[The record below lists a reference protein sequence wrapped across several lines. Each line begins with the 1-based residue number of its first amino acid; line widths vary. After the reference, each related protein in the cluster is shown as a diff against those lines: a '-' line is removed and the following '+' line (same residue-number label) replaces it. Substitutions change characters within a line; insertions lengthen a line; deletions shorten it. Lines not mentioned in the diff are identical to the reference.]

1 MHTASALTGH
11 VPALVSLPPCTHL
24 LNTHAHPAHANM
36 QAFEHWLQRAPKPR
50 PARAT
55 WEADPDF
62 RAAAERVE
70 RIYERSPD
78 MRAIHEI
85 EDHGSF
91 VVVNGQ
97 ICGKR
102 PTNEP
107 PNYIAVCPLNPEI
120 FIVPEIGLVVH
131 KPKPEYYPIIMNCGD
146 RDEPLCEDAPGGC
159 G

>member
-1 MHTASALTGH
+1 MRNTKTHALTAIIAAAAVFTASA
-11 VPALVSLPPCTHL
+11 
-24 LNTHAHPAHANM
+24 
-36 QAFEHWLQRAPKPR
+36 AFAQCSKFS
-50 PARAT
+50 T
-55 WEADPDF
+55 
-62 RAAAERVE
+62 
-70 RIYERSPD
+70 
-78 MRAIHEI
+78 AIHEI